1 MFSRFQEANLGLFLK
16 EIGQDKARE
25 LVELSQDYMDALV
38 SGDQDGILDNY
49 DTILSKI
56 EEATIETGIRI
67 MISYSENESYFVAVT
82 AFCARITKALMD
94 AAEFKIEETRP
105 KFGQKVFSTVTEA
118 DRWLSENSLIEVTEM
133 KVPTRTAFGILGS
146 HSVAESITLEYIEHN
161 QPTGYQY
168 GMVEF
173 EKAKYITKADPSQ
186 YIREWKNRNN
196 VEVVLWRSSS
206 VVTRQHG
213 IHYFDAGLD
222 RAEHVKLFVVY
233 RNNVEVLQ
241 K

>member
-1 MFSRFQEANLGLFLK
+1 MSRKFRQEL
-16 EIGQDKARE
+16 
-25 LVELSQDYMDALV
+25 LS
-38 SGDQDGILDNY
+38 
-49 DTILSKI
+49 
-56 EEATIETGIRI
+56 
-67 MISYSENESYFVAVT
+67 
-82 AFCARITKALMD
+82 
-94 AAEFKIEETRP
+94 
-105 KFGQKVFSTVTEA
+105 
-118 DRWLSENSLIEVTEM
+118 
-133 KVPTRTAFGILGS
+133 
-146 HSVAESITLEYIEHN
+146 EYIEHN

-173 EKAKYITKADPSQ
+173 EKAKYITKADPAQ

-213 IHYFDAGLD
+213 IHFFDAGLD